1 MIHHAR
7 NLTNLHIKLT
17 DQDDDVIDLNGI
29 HWSLTLEIDI
39 E

>member
-1 MIHHAR
+1 MIYNVH
-7 NLTNLHIKLT
+7 NFTNLHIKLT
-17 DQDDDVIDLNGI
+17 DQDDDVINLNGT